1 MSNTAKKWF
10 VLYIKPRNELKL
22 ADQLSAMGINVF
34 APSKNEIWQW
44 SDGQKKIRIPLLLSI
59 VLVKIS
65 EQDASEVF
73 ALPGAVRYLFEGK
86 KRVVVL
92 QEEILAMKHYLDNN
106 FNLKEKKTS
115 RGDVVKVPLLGQ
127 EAMLLSIKG
136 EVLWIL
142 DKLSAFVSFQL
153 S

>member
-34 APSKNEIWQW
+34 APSKNEIRQW
-44 SDGQKKIRIPLLLSI
+44 SDGQKKI
-59 VLVKIS
+59 
-65 EQDASEVF
+65 
-73 ALPGAVRYLFEGK
+73 FEGK